1 MSDEEGQKK
10 ELLDLLSKA
19 PEEAS
24 RLEKLAGEIEKSARF
39 VGEIAPA
46 PVEAPRKDDHLEL
59 RGPSGERSGDQS

>member
-24 RLEKLAGEIEKSARF
+24 RLEKLARASPRPERGAERRPELGKSGVR
-39 VGEIAPA
+39 
-46 PVEAPRKDDHLEL
+46 
-59 RGPSGERSGDQS
+59 

>member
-24 RLEKLAGEIEKSARF
+24 RLEKLARAASPRPERGAERRPELGKSRAR
-39 VGEIAPA
+39 
-46 PVEAPRKDDHLEL
+46 
-59 RGPSGERSGDQS
+59 